1 MADKIK
7 ALFDGISLEDPMS
20 ILKFLF
26 GAFVVNVIWEII
38 F

>member
-1 MADKIK
+1 MEKIT
-7 ALFDGISLEDPMS
+7 ALFKDINFEDPMS

-26 GAFVVNVIWEII
+26 GAFVINVIWEII

>member
-1 MADKIK
+1 MDKLLDK
-7 ALFDGISLEDPMS
+7 LNISLDDPMS

-26 GAFVVNVIWEII
+26 GAFVINVIWEII